1 MILQSEVS
9 TENKHVLRKLFLVIF
24 ILLIG
29 GAIGAAVTSYF
40 SLLSSVAKC
49 LPSVTVKEEGKNTK
63 ESYQAGF
70 DAARKLV
77 EESSIGQV
85 FRSPDEVRAVG
96 GTVTAISGNKI
107 LIHLN
112 SSNPFDDPKLLDRTI
127 VIGDDTIITGVVS
140 SVDVNNVKMPI
151 TYMKEDATASDIKIG
166 TYISALTDDD
176 VRSVKEF
183 MPNQIYVLKL
193 K

>member
-9 TENKHVLRKLFLVIF
+9 TENKHILRKIFLVIF

-29 GAIGAAVTSYF
+29 GAIGAAVNSYF

-49 LPSVTVKEEGKNTK
+49 LPPVTVKEEGKNTK

-85 FRSPDEVRAVG
+85 FRSPDEIHAVA
-96 GTVTAISGNKI
+96 GTVMEINGNKI
-107 LIHLN
+107 LIRLN

-127 VIGDDTIITGVVS
+127 VIGENTTFIAALPSIDLKNEKV
-140 SVDVNNVKMPI
+140 PI
-151 TYMKEDATASDIKIG
+151 TYTKKEATASDIKIG
-166 TYISALTDDD
+166 SYIAAVAGDNIKTI
-176 VRSVKEF
+176 KEF
-183 MPNQIYVLKL
+183 TPDQIQILK
-193 K
+193 